1 MNLSS
6 NGRPCNLTLG
16 TSIGLLNHHVK
27 KGSKISGD
35 DDGPGPEPIPLNS
48 KLWCF
53 FLFPLIIFIMSFNI
67 DVGVAINDYHRNL
80 RGEGGGV
87 FTTVM

>member
-1 MNLSS
+1 MGIGFES
-6 NGRPCNLTLG
+6 PCQERKQDG
-16 TSIGLLNHHVK
+16 G
-27 KGSKISGD
+27 

-48 KLWCF
+48 ELWCF

-67 DVGVAINDYHRNL
+67 DVGVVINDYHCYL

-87 FTTVM
+87 FMTVM

>member
-1 MNLSS
+1 MVGQLN
-6 NGRPCNLTLG
+6 PG
-16 TSIGLLNHHVK
+16 TSIGLLNNHVK
-27 KGSKISGD
+27 KGSKISGG
-35 DDGPGPEPIPLNS
+35 DDGPGPEPIPFKS

-67 DVGVAINDYHRNL
+67 DVGVVINDYHCHL

-87 FTTVM
+87 FITVM

>member
-1 MNLSS
+1 MS
-6 NGRPCNLTLG
+6 T
-16 TSIGLLNHHVK
+16 GLHKRRVK
-27 KGSKISGD
+27 KGSKISGG

-67 DVGVAINDYHRNL
+67 DVGVTINDYHRHL
-80 RGEGGGV
+80 RGEGGRE

>member
-1 MNLSS
+1 MVGQLNP
-6 NGRPCNLTLG
+6 GYIRVLG
-16 TSIGLLNHHVK
+16 YHVK
-27 KGSKISGD
+27 KGSKISGGG
-35 DDGPGPEPIPLNS
+35 DGLGPELIPLNS

-67 DVGVAINDYHRNL
+67 DVGVVGNDYHRHL
-80 RGEGGGV
+80 RGEGGRA

>member
-1 MNLSS
+1 M
-6 NGRPCNLTLG
+6 
-16 TSIGLLNHHVK
+16 SIGLLNHHVK

-53 FLFPLIIFIMSFNI
+53 FLFPLIILCSFNI
-67 DVGVAINDYHRNL
+67 LDVGVVINDYHHHL
-80 RGEGGGV
+80 KGRGRV
-87 FTTVM
+87 FVKELHDVM

>member
-1 MNLSS
+1 M
-6 NGRPCNLTLG
+6 
-16 TSIGLLNHHVK
+16 SIGLLNFHVK
-27 KGSKISGD
+27 KGSKMVVMME
-35 DDGPGPEPIPLNS
+35 PGPESIPLNS

-53 FLFPLIIFIMSFNI
+53 FLLPLILAMSFNI
-67 DVGVAINDYHRNL
+67 DVSIVINDYHRHV

>member
-1 MNLSS
+1 M
-6 NGRPCNLTLG
+6 
-16 TSIGLLNHHVK
+16 SIGLLNHHVK
-27 KGSKISGD
+27 KGSKISGSG
-35 DDGPGPEPIPLNS
+35 DGPGPEPIALNS

-67 DVGVAINDYHRNL
+67 DVGVVINDYHCHL

-87 FTTVM
+87 FMTVM

>member
-1 MNLSS
+1 M
-6 NGRPCNLTLG
+6 
-16 TSIGLLNHHVK
+16 SIGLRDHHVK
-27 KGSKISGD
+27 KGSKISG
-35 DDGPGPEPIPLNS
+35 GNS

-67 DVGVAINDYHRNL
+67 DVGVVINNYHCHL

-87 FTTVM
+87 FMTVM

>member
-1 MNLSS
+1 M
-6 NGRPCNLTLG
+6 
-16 TSIGLLNHHVK
+16 SIGLLNHHVK
-27 KGSKISGD
+27 KGSKISGG

-67 DVGVAINDYHRNL
+67 DVGVVINDYHCHL
-80 RGEGGGV
+80 RGEGGGI
-87 FTTVM
+87 FMTVM